1 MSLSHKAINFD
12 LNTNELKKHFNN
24 TTEAYN
30 QIKKFMLENGFEH
43 RQYSGYASK
52 EVMDDD
58 DIVLLT
64 EKMAEQF
71 PWLSTCIQEIDVT
84 DIGEQYSLKDI
95 LKTKTAILN
104 KKQSILS
111 DNIDLDKQS
120 KAIESVKQ
128 KIAEIERSGKPNRIA
143 NKKDKGR
150 ER

>member
-1 MSLSHKAINFD
+1 MKKRKAINFD
-12 LNTNELKKHFNN
+12 LSTNELKKHFDN
-24 TTEAYN
+24 TAEAYN
-30 QIKKFMLENGFEH
+30 QIKKFMLENGFGH
-43 RQYSGYASK
+43 RQYSGYVSK
-52 EVMDDD
+52 EVMSRKE
-58 DIVLLT
+58 VLKIT

-95 LKTKTAILN
+95 LKATSAMLN
-104 KKQSILS
+104 KKQTILS
-111 DNIDLDKQS
+111 NNIDLDKQG